1 MRRGKIASGAFF
13 SPDGLKL
20 LLGGEAAS
28 SVVILENAII
38 FLHNPSHDVPVS
50 WARAEAIP
58 VATSITTRLRAERL
72 YAVSSAV
79 KVVFDDTS
87 FLILWHITNVKH
99 KKWLAKSLFEQKN
112 VMDPNIFHLKNH
124 HLVTFVLLYRE

>member
-28 SVVILENAII
+28 SVVILEKAII
-38 FLHNPSHDVPVS
+38 FLCSPSHDVPTS

-58 VATSITTRLRAERL
+58 VATSIAMRLRAESYTPYRVQSKWFL
-72 YAVSSAV
+72 MTHH
-79 KVVFDDTS
+79 FLS
-87 FLILWHITNVKH
+87 FGT
-99 KKWLAKSLFEQKN
+99 
-112 VMDPNIFHLKNH
+112 
-124 HLVTFVLLYRE
+124 